1 MDSEANMRLRYA
13 LVVAFALLFSGCS
26 SLGGGNAPSR
36 EVVAACGVLPADADL
51 SRSESAI
58 IRWCRQGVY
67 LTISGE
73 LAPIEPTN
81 PKRQG
86 HAAWDGGRMPEIES
100 AIEGGDA
107 ETDSGRPKPVILK
120 IPEDE

>member
-13 LVVAFALLFSGCS
+13 LVVAFALLSGCS

-36 EVVAACGVLPADADL
+36 AVVGACGVLPADADL

-67 LTISGE
+67 LTQSGE
-73 LAPIEPTN
+73 LAAIERAN
-81 PKRQG
+81 PERQG

-107 ETDSGRPKPVILK
+107 KADSGRPKPVILK